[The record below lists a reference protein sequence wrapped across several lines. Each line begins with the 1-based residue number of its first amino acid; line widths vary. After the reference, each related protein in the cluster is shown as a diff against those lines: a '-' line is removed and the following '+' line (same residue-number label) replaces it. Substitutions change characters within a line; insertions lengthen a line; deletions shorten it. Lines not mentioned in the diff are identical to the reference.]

1 MANLLQSSS
10 NKSTCAPSY
19 YTNYLSTLAN
29 KALAAQCAAQYVGAQ
44 PLQNQAFC
52 TAASEAGN
60 YNGNF
65 QTGAGLIG
73 CAANQNIAGSATPY
87 LQAATTASPLC
98 AAKPLICE
106 TANMSLGQVAQCY
119 MSPYL
124 NNQVQ
129 NVSNIGMRNI
139 QQNLAPQ
146 ATAATVG
153 SGQFGSQRG
162 AQVLGQVE
170 NNAMTCLNNTIAN
183 MENAGYTT
191 AMCAAKA
198 KEGALGALANTTS
211 TAQQAQN
218 QVQLEAGTEAATS
231 ATQQA
236 NALQQAGLGMGTLG
250 TEGTNTKLACVN
262 ALATLGGQ
270 QQTIAQNKQC
280 YPLTTLA
287 KTAGILSG
295 ANIPMSTKQTL
306 CMSPLSAIG
315 AAGSAALGLLTP
327 CKTTNKTLLS
337 SLKCGISTTFGGC
350 EAAKAAAAK
359 AAAAKTACEAS
370 ANAKQLAADKA
381 AAGACSSCSSC
392 YACNSC
398 SSCYAGCS
406 SLAGCFCCAGCF
418 AAKGGLIT
426 AKALG
431 GTVGCASTI
440 YFGGLPF
447 RRK

>member
-29 KALAAQCAAQYVGAQ
+29 KGLAAQCAAQYVGAQ

-52 TAASEAGN
+52 TAGSEAGN

-65 QTGAGLIG
+65 QTGAGLVG

-87 LQAATTASPLC
+87 LKASTTASPLC
-98 AAKPLICE
+98 AAKPLICK
-106 TANMSLGQVAQCY
+106 TANMNLGQVAQCY

-153 SGQFGSQRG
+153 SGQLGSQRG
-162 AQVLGQVE
+162 AQALGQVE

-198 KEGALGALANTTS
+198 KESALGALANTTS
-211 TAQQAQN
+211 NAQQAQN

-250 TEGTNTKLACVN
+250 TEGTNAKLACIN

-327 CKTTNKTLLS
+327 CKTTGKTMLC
-337 SLKCGISTTFGGC
+337 SLKCGISKTFGLCG
-350 EAAKAAAAK
+350 AATAAPTTAAPD
-359 AAAAKTACEAS
+359 T
-370 ANAKQLAADKA
+370 
-381 AAGACSSCSSC
+381 AAG
-392 YACNSC
+392 
-398 SSCYAGCS
+398 CYAGCS

>member
-19 YTNYLSTLAN
+19 YTNYLCTLAT

-65 QTGAGLIG
+65 QTGTGLVG

-98 AAKPLICE
+98 AAKPLICK

-198 KEGALGALANTTS
+198 KESALGALANTTS
-211 TAQQAQN
+211 AAQEAQN
-218 QVQLEAGTEAATS
+218 QIQLGAGTEAATS

-250 TEGTNTKLACVN
+250 TEGTNAKLACIN

-280 YPLTTLA
+280 YPLTTLSKA
-287 KTAGILSG
+287 AGILSG
-295 ANIPMSTKQTL
+295 ANVPMSTKQTL

-327 CKTTNKTLLS
+327 CKTTGQTLLS
-337 SLKCGISTTFGGC
+337 SLKCGISKTFC
-350 EAAKAAAAK
+350 WCYAAPPAAVQPGAVQPAADQSAAA
-359 AAAAKTACEAS
+359 
-370 ANAKQLAADKA
+370 Q
-381 AAGACSSCSSC
+381 
-392 YACNSC
+392 
-398 SSCYAGCS
+398 
-406 SLAGCFCCAGCF
+406 
-418 AAKGGLIT
+418 GGLIT

>member
-19 YTNYLSTLAN
+19 YTNYLCTLAT

-98 AAKPLICE
+98 AAKPLICK

-198 KEGALGALANTTS
+198 KESALGALANTTS
-211 TAQQAQN
+211 AAQEAQN
-218 QVQLEAGTEAATS
+218 QIQLGAGTEAATS

-250 TEGTNTKLACVN
+250 TEGTNAKLACIN

-280 YPLTTLA
+280 YPLTTLSKA
-287 KTAGILSG
+287 AGILSG
-295 ANIPMSTKQTL
+295 ANVPMSTKQTL

-327 CKTTNKTLLS
+327 CKTTGQTLLS
-337 SLKCGISTTFGGC
+337 SLKCGISKTFC
-350 EAAKAAAAK
+350 WCYAAPPAAVQPGAVQPAADQSAAA
-359 AAAAKTACEAS
+359 
-370 ANAKQLAADKA
+370 Q
-381 AAGACSSCSSC
+381 
-392 YACNSC
+392 
-398 SSCYAGCS
+398 
-406 SLAGCFCCAGCF
+406 
-418 AAKGGLIT
+418 GGLIT

>member
-1 MANLLQSSS
+1 MSNLLQSSS

-19 YTNYLSTLAN
+19 YTNYLCTLAT

-98 AAKPLICE
+98 AAKPLICK

-198 KEGALGALANTTS
+198 KESALGALANTTS
-211 TAQQAQN
+211 AAQEAQN
-218 QVQLEAGTEAATS
+218 QVQLGAGTEAATS

-250 TEGTNTKLACVN
+250 TEGSNVKLACIN

-295 ANIPMSTKQTL
+295 ANVPMSTKQTL

-315 AAGSAALGLLTP
+315 AVGSTALGLLTP
-327 CKTTNKTLLS
+327 CKTTGQTPLS
-337 SLKCGISTTFGGC
+337 SLASGISKTFGGSG
-350 EAAKAAAAK
+350 AATAAPTTAAADQ
-359 AAAAKTACEAS
+359 AAADQS
-370 ANAKQLAADKA
+370 A
-381 AAGACSSCSSC
+381 AAQ
-392 YACNSC
+392 
-398 SSCYAGCS
+398 
-406 SLAGCFCCAGCF
+406 
-418 AAKGGLIT
+418 GGLIT

>member
-19 YTNYLSTLAN
+19 YTNYLCTLAT

-52 TAASEAGN
+52 TVGSEAGN

-65 QTGAGLIG
+65 QTGTGLVG

-98 AAKPLICE
+98 AAKPLICK

-198 KEGALGALANTTS
+198 KESALGALANTTS
-211 TAQQAQN
+211 AAQEAQN
-218 QVQLEAGTEAATS
+218 QIQLGAGTEAATS

-250 TEGTNTKLACVN
+250 TEGTNAKLACIN

-280 YPLTTLA
+280 YPLTTLSKA
-287 KTAGILSG
+287 AGILSG
-295 ANIPMSTKQTL
+295 ANVPMSTKQTL

-327 CKTTNKTLLS
+327 CKTTGQTLLS
-337 SLKCGISTTFGGC
+337 SLKCGISKTFC
-350 EAAKAAAAK
+350 WCYAAPPAAVQPGAVQPAADQSAAA
-359 AAAAKTACEAS
+359 
-370 ANAKQLAADKA
+370 Q
-381 AAGACSSCSSC
+381 
-392 YACNSC
+392 
-398 SSCYAGCS
+398 
-406 SLAGCFCCAGCF
+406 
-418 AAKGGLIT
+418 GGLIT

>member
-19 YTNYLSTLAN
+19 YTNYLCTLAT

-65 QTGAGLIG
+65 QTGAGLVG

-98 AAKPLICE
+98 AAKPLICK

-198 KEGALGALANTTS
+198 KESALGALANTTS
-211 TAQQAQN
+211 AAQEAQN
-218 QVQLEAGTEAATS
+218 QVQLGAGTEAATS

-250 TEGTNTKLACVN
+250 TEGTNAKLACIN

-280 YPLTTLA
+280 YPLTTLSKA
-287 KTAGILSG
+287 AGILSG
-295 ANIPMSTKQTL
+295 ANVPMSTKQTL

-327 CKTTNKTLLS
+327 CKTTGQTLLS
-337 SLKCGISTTFGGC
+337 SLKCGISKTFC
-350 EAAKAAAAK
+350 WCYAAPPAAVQPGAVQPAADQSAAA
-359 AAAAKTACEAS
+359 
-370 ANAKQLAADKA
+370 Q
-381 AAGACSSCSSC
+381 
-392 YACNSC
+392 
-398 SSCYAGCS
+398 
-406 SLAGCFCCAGCF
+406 
-418 AAKGGLIT
+418 GGLIT

>member
-19 YTNYLSTLAN
+19 YTNYLCTLAT

-52 TAASEAGN
+52 TAGSEAGN

-65 QTGAGLIG
+65 QTGTGLVG

-87 LQAATTASPLC
+87 LQASTTASPLC

-198 KEGALGALANTTS
+198 KESALGALANTTS
-211 TAQQAQN
+211 AAQEAQN
-218 QVQLEAGTEAATS
+218 QVQLGAGTEAATS

-280 YPLTTLA
+280 YPLTTLSKA
-287 KTAGILSG
+287 AGILSG
-295 ANIPMSTKQTL
+295 ANVPMSTKQTL

-327 CKTTNKTLLS
+327 CKTTGQTLLS
-337 SLKCGISTTFGGC
+337 SLKCGISKTFC
-350 EAAKAAAAK
+350 WCYAAPPAAVQPGAVQPAADQSAAA
-359 AAAAKTACEAS
+359 
-370 ANAKQLAADKA
+370 Q
-381 AAGACSSCSSC
+381 
-392 YACNSC
+392 
-398 SSCYAGCS
+398 
-406 SLAGCFCCAGCF
+406 
-418 AAKGGLIT
+418 GGLIT

>member
-19 YTNYLSTLAN
+19 YTNYLCTLAT

-98 AAKPLICE
+98 AAKPLICK

-198 KEGALGALANTTS
+198 KESALGALANTTS

-250 TEGTNTKLACVN
+250 TEGTNAKLACIN

-287 KTAGILSG
+287 KAAGILSG

-327 CKTTNKTLLS
+327 CKTTGQTLLS
-337 SLKCGISTTFGGC
+337 SLKCGISKTFC
-350 EAAKAAAAK
+350 WCYAAPPAAVQPGAVQPAADQSAAA
-359 AAAAKTACEAS
+359 
-370 ANAKQLAADKA
+370 Q
-381 AAGACSSCSSC
+381 
-392 YACNSC
+392 
-398 SSCYAGCS
+398 
-406 SLAGCFCCAGCF
+406 
-418 AAKGGLIT
+418 GGLIT

>member
-19 YTNYLSTLAN
+19 YTNYLCTLAT

-52 TAASEAGN
+52 TAGSEAGN

-65 QTGAGLIG
+65 QTGTGLVG

-87 LQAATTASPLC
+87 LQASTTASPLC

-198 KEGALGALANTTS
+198 KESALGALANTTS

-218 QVQLEAGTEAATS
+218 QVQLGAGTEAATS

-250 TEGTNTKLACVN
+250 TEGTNAKLACIN

-315 AAGSAALGLLTP
+315 AVGSTALGLLTP
-327 CKTTNKTLLS
+327 CKTTGQTPLS
-337 SLKCGISTTFGGC
+337 SLGSGISSTLSSLGSGISSMFGC
-350 EAAKAAAAK
+350 YAAQPAAVQPGAVQPAADQSAAA
-359 AAAAKTACEAS
+359 
-370 ANAKQLAADKA
+370 Q
-381 AAGACSSCSSC
+381 
-392 YACNSC
+392 
-398 SSCYAGCS
+398 
-406 SLAGCFCCAGCF
+406 
-418 AAKGGLIT
+418 GGLIT

>member
-19 YTNYLSTLAN
+19 YTNYLTTLAN
-29 KALAAQCAAQYVGAQ
+29 KGLSAQCAAQYVGAQ
-44 PLQNQAFC
+44 PLQTKAFC
-52 TAASEAGN
+52 TANAEAGN
-60 YNGNF
+60 YAGNF
-65 QTGAGLIG
+65 QTGAGLVG
-73 CAANQNIAGSATPY
+73 CAANQNISGSATPY

-98 AAKPLICE
+98 AAKPLINE
-106 TANMSLGQVAQCY
+106 TAGTNLGQLAQCY

-124 NNQVQ
+124 QSAIQ
-129 NVSNIGMRNI
+129 NVSNVAQRNI

-153 SGQFGSQRG
+153 SGQYGSQRG

-170 NNAMTCLNNTIAN
+170 NNAMQCLNNTMAN
-183 MENAGYTT
+183 MENAGYNT

-198 KEGALGALANTTS
+198 KESALGALANTTS
-211 TAQQAQN
+211 AAQQAQN
-218 QVQLEAGTEAATS
+218 QVQLGAGTEAATS

-250 TEGTNTKLACVN
+250 TEGSNVKLACIN

-315 AAGSAALGLLTP
+315 AAGSTALGLLTP
-327 CKTTNKTLLS
+327 CKTTGKTLLS
-337 SLKCGISTTFGGC
+337 SLKCGIKSTFGLC
-350 EAAKAAAAK
+350 
-359 AAAAKTACEAS
+359 
-370 ANAKQLAADKA
+370 QPL
-381 AAGACSSCSSC
+381 
-392 YACNSC
+392 
-398 SSCYAGCS
+398 
-406 SLAGCFCCAGCF
+406 CATKI
-418 AAKGGLIT
+418 AKGGSCGSGPFVPTKGNSFCLPCKTNCTGCLSSCTPIGCQYCCVGCIPICGL
-426 AKALG
+426 ASGGLVQGKALG